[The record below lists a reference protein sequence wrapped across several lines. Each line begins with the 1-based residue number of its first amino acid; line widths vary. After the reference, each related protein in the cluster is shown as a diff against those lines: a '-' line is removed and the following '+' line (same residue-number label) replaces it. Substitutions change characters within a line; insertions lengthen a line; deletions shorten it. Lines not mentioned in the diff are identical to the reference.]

1 MPYKKGMIMHLPVAL
16 LASLVAVS
24 LFVYNKAEAA
34 GVVVPLSPTWSV
46 SAGAAYEMGADR
58 SGVSGNIS
66 TRYQF

>member
-1 MPYKKGMIMHLPVAL
+1 MKRQRLYFELG
-16 LASLVAVS
+16 
-24 LFVYNKAEAA
+24 A

-46 SAGAAYEMGADR
+46 SAGSAYEMGADR